1 MATYRNKNT
10 GAIIITAS
18 IISGGDW
25 EIEEKKKK
33 ESKKNADK
41 DVPPKDGGADE

>member
-10 GAIIITAS
+10 GAIITTAS

-33 ESKKNADK
+33 R
-41 DVPPKDGGADE
+41 V

>member
-1 MATYRNKNT
+1 MATYRNKKT
-10 GAIIITAS
+10 GATITTDL

-33 ESKKNADK
+33 EPKKNADK
-41 DVPPKDGGADE
+41 DVPPKDGGADD

>member
-10 GAIIITAS
+10 GAIITTPS

-25 EIEEKKKK
+25 EIEEKKEK
-33 ESKKNADK
+33 EPKKNADK

>member
-10 GAIIITAS
+10 GAIITTAS

-33 ESKKNADK
+33 EPKKIQKVNK
-41 DVPPKDGGADE
+41 FVFML

>member
-10 GAIIITAS
+10 GAIITTDL

-33 ESKKNADK
+33 SLKKNAHK
-41 DVPPKDGGADE
+41 DVLH